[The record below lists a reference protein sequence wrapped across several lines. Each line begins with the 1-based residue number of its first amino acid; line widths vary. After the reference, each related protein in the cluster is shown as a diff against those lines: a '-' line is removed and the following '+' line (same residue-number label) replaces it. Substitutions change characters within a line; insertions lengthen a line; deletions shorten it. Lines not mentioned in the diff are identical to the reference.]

1 MASRSTATSNIQ
13 ASPPLDADVITTEP
27 ANEGKEIAVMIAAR
41 TVEIARHFPIEGVI
55 DGRGVKLRGKI
66 ERVGPCPRC
75 GGCDRFA
82 ISIRKQKWN
91 CRGCR
96 KGGDLIA
103 LIMFLDSCTFREA
116 CAILTGEKLSGG
128 PGKALRPAH
137 REQHPNA
144 DDYERRQHEM
154 ASWLW
159 RRRRPIEGTPA
170 DRYLRHAR
178 GIACRLPPTLGFLPP
193 SGNYPPSLIAAFGM
207 VGETEPGVLDVLRDV
222 DAVHIT
228 RLLPDGS
235 DRERSDKSKT
245 MIGRSLGSPLV
256 LAPPNDLLGLAVTEG
271 IEDALA
277 LHQALGMGAW
287 AAGAAGRMPALAG
300 IVPDYIKAVTL
311 ELHPDNGRHLAEQLA
326 DALRDRGIEVF
337 AREAIA

>member
-41 TVEIARHFPIEGVI
+41 EQWKSPAIFQSRASSTDAASSCAARSSAL
-55 DGRGVKLRGKI
+55 GRVRG
-66 ERVGPCPRC
+66 GC
-75 GGCDRFA
+75 GGL
-82 ISIRKQKWN
+82 SIRKQKWN
-91 CRGCR
+91 CRGCS

-103 LIMFLDSCTFREA
+103 LIMFLNSCTFREA

-144 DDYERRQHEM
+144 DDFERRQHEM

-170 DRYLRHAR
+170 DRYLAGR
-178 GIACRLPPTLGFLPP
+178 GSPTVLLPTLGFLPP